1 MPPQLKPWPKG
12 VSGNPGGR
20 MKGIE
25 RQLREEIAKMTHAF
39 TTGQDEHGNPVTV
52 DVCGPP
58 ALARRLWQI
67 AMGGEDR
74 DSIAAIKL
82 LYERMYGM
90 PKQKL
95 PVDDAGDD
103 EDDESDLEGLTNEE
117 LRILAKVRASA
128 APEPV
133 DGDLH

>member
-1 MPPQLKPWPKG
+1 
-12 VSGNPGGR
+12 
-20 MKGIE
+20 
-25 RQLREEIAKMTHAF
+25 MTHAF